1 MGRSLTFAEDIWF
14 RYTARMPDYLLFYLN
29 IIFLFVIFSLARLP
43 LALIELGF
51 PASVSSF
58 KIQPKI
64 RLSPTSFFQC
74 YKDVMRVFLLVVGPL
89 QLSSYPTIKVPS

>member
-1 MGRSLTFAEDIWF
+1 MGRSLTFSQDIWF
-14 RYTARMPDYLLFYLN
+14 RYTARMLDYLLFYLN
-29 IIFLFVIFSLARLP
+29 IIFLFVIFSLAPLL

-64 RLSPTSFFQC
+64 HLPPTSFFQC
-74 YKDVMRVFLLVVGPL
+74 YKDIMRVFLLVVGPL